1 MEMND
6 KQSAHKQKQRNLPLA
21 KIGLFSRKP
30 FNFNMLFIEWLE
42 QSTATDQQNDGQQ
55 SDTDKRWCIK

>member
-6 KQSAHKQKQRNLPLA
+6 KQSPQKQKQSNLPLA
-21 KIGLFSRKP
+21 KIGLIFRKP

-55 SDTDKRWCIK
+55 SDTDKTAMLY